1 MNISG
6 LKKYQPHIIVMFLFF
21 FMAIAFILRIIPAI
35 VTRDQAFF
43 PIYDTDTWY
52 NLRQIEVMVH
62 SFPQYNWFDPMTA
75 YPAGKI
81 IDWGPL
87 YPFLAAVLCL
97 ITGSTTQNGIVSTS
111 GFVSP
116 FLAVLM
122 VPVMYCM
129 GKKLGD
135 YKTGLVAAGLISV
148 TSMLYFSFSSYGMID
163 HHVAEVF
170 FTTLFFL
177 VYLYALSYA
186 RENPLEVKNRKT
198 LMYFCIISALAGVVY
213 FLGLITS
220 TTVILTLLII
230 GVYTLFQGITDFYV
244 KINFDYL
251 CILNIILLGVA
262 TVLLVLFGFKR
273 EGISFFQYSVGIVYI
288 HLALMAETA
297 VIGILARIF
306 QKKRAGFF
314 ISIAV
319 LCAGAL
325 VLSQIVPS
333 LRSILQQ
340 AVELL
345 FGFSVY
351 TVGVQE
357 TLPWTWANAFDTLN
371 VGIILAAGG
380 FLVLGYSLW
389 KKQERELLFVTIWS
403 ALMLLI
409 TIQHQRFLYYFT
421 VNIALLAAICITEP
435 LRWKNNPISQYVSS
449 FFSEKKKEID
459 SVGLPHEKTTVQIKP
474 VKKKKQDYT
483 PVKTHAAVTFLAC
496 ICIVAVCLLAII
508 HLAIS
513 IQQDYQYGMSASDRE
528 IPGDWV
534 ESLGW
539 LNRNTP
545 DPGIDY
551 FGNYDRK
558 RYSAPADSYGIMA
571 VWDAGHWI
579 TFFAHRLPITN
590 PFQDNLG
597 GARGTAAFF
606 LADNESEATDILNTF
621 GGRYVITDS
630 TMAVDRFTNLVPWES
645 GSVDIS
651 KYIKWFLV
659 PDAKDSL
666 HLKKVHKYDQ
676 GYFKTMVVRLHNFDG
691 SMEEPTTAEYTKYM
705 IRLPTAQE
713 SAEATGYSRVITSEK
728 NVTVSGLDNTTPL
741 IPESANLV
749 PTSYAALY
757 SGLPDQP
764 LQKVPA
770 LRHYRLVHESGNNA
784 SATLFPESDPIT
796 LPGIKVVKIFEYVK
810 GAHISGTGVIEL
822 PLVTNTG
829 RTFTYRQESTAGEFV
844 VPYST
849 TGNPYEVHATGSY
862 HLAGTD
868 RYFNVTE
875 DEVTRGKS
883 VNGNS

>member
-1 MNISG
+1 MDISG
-6 LKKYQPHIIVMFLFF
+6 LKKYQPRIVVLLLFV
-21 FMAIAFILRIIPAI
+21 FMAVAFMLRILPAI

-62 SFPQYNWFDPMTA
+62 GFPQYNWFDPMTA

-97 ITGSTTQNGIVSTS
+97 ITGAASRNAIISS
-111 GFVSP
+111 AGFVSP
-116 FLAVLM
+116 ILAVLM
-122 VPVMYCM
+122 VPVMYGI

-148 TSMLYFSFSSYGMID
+148 TSLLYFSFSSYGMID
-163 HHVAEVF
+163 HHIAEVF
-170 FTTLFFL
+170 FSTLFFL
-177 VYLYALSYA
+177 IYLYAISYVQQ
-186 RENPLEVKNRKT
+186 NPVEVKNRKA
-198 LMYFCIISALAGVVY
+198 LPYFCLISVLAGVVY

-220 TTVILTLLII
+220 TTVILTLLVI
-230 GVYTLFQGITDFYV
+230 GVYTPLQGMSDFFS
-244 KINFDYL
+244 KKNFDYL
-251 CILNIILLGVA
+251 CILNCILLGVA
-262 TVLLVLFGFKR
+262 TILLVLFGFKR

-297 VIGILARIF
+297 VIGILAVIF
-306 QKKRAGFF
+306 QKKRAGFY
-314 ISIAV
+314 ISIFG
-319 LCAGAL
+319 LCTGAL
-325 VLSQIVPS
+325 ILSQIVPV
-333 LRSILQQ
+333 LRSISNQ
-340 AVELL
+340 ALDLL
-345 FGFSVY
+345 FGLSVY
-351 TVGVQE
+351 SAGIQE
-357 TLPWTWANAFDTLN
+357 TLPWSWANAFETLN

-380 FLVLGYSLW
+380 FLVLGYYLW
-389 KKQERELLFVTIWS
+389 KKQERELLFVTVWS

-421 VNIALLAAICITEP
+421 VNISLLAAICITEP
-435 LRWKNNPISQYVSS
+435 LRWENNPISQYVSS
-449 FFSEKKKEID
+449 FFSGNNGEND
-459 SVGLPHEKTTVQIKP
+459 NARLPLEKTTVPVKP
-474 VKKKKQDYT
+474 GKKKKQDPP
-483 PVKTHAAVTFLAC
+483 PVKTLSAVTSLAG

-508 HLAIS
+508 HIAVS
-513 IQQDYQYGMSASDRE
+513 IQQDYQYGMSAGDRA
-528 IPGDWV
+528 IPGDWI

-551 FGNYDRK
+551 FGIYDRK
-558 RYSAPADSYGIMA
+558 LYSAPADSYGIMA

-590 PFQDNLG
+590 PFQDNLMG
-597 GARGTAAFF
+597 SQGTAAFF
-606 LADNESEATDILNTF
+606 LADNESKATEILNTYR
-621 GGRYVITDS
+621 GRYIITDS

-651 KYIKWFLV
+651 HYIKWFLV
-659 PDAKDSL
+659 PDAKDSQ
-666 HLKKVHKYDQ
+666 HLIKVHKYDD
-676 GYFKTMVVRLHNFDG
+676 GYFQTMVVRLHNFDG
-691 SMEEPTTAEYTKYM
+691 SMTEPTTAEYTKYV

-713 SAEATGYSRVITSEK
+713 SADATGYSRVITDEK
-728 NVTVSGLDNTTPL
+728 TISVPGMDNTTPL
-741 IPESANLV
+741 IMEGADLLPI
-749 PTSYAALY
+749 SYAALY
-757 SGLPDQP
+757 SSLPDKSV
-764 LQKVPA
+764 QKLPA

-796 LPGIKVVKIFEYVK
+796 LPGIRMVKIFEYVK
-810 GAHISGTGVIEL
+810 GAHISGTGVTEL

-829 RTFTYRQESTAGEFV
+829 RTFTYRQESIAGEFV

-849 TGNPYEVHATGSY
+849 TGNPYEVHATGPY
-862 HLAGTD
+862 HLVGTD

-875 DEVTRGKS
+875 DEVMGGKT